1 MCELRLRNVK
11 QKTILKGIYTMRN
24 KFILI
29 SAVMLLAVI
38 LGACST
44 AAAQPVAPSES
55 PPRTITV
62 TGSGQVF
69 LSPDIANISI
79 GVHTEAEDA
88 EAAVA
93 DNNAQTQSVVQML
106 EDMGVD
112 TADIQTANF
121 SIYPRQD
128 FDDQGRVRDITYVVE
143 NSVRVTVRDLDNIG
157 ELLNAVVESGANN
170 IFGIQFDVEDRVSA
184 LSDARKAAVDNAR
197 SVAQE
202 MAQAAG
208 VELGPLHSI
217 TVFGS
222 APTQVFEER
231 ALAADGAGAVPISP
245 GQLSLTVEVNVV
257 YEIQ

>member
-1 MCELRLRNVK
+1 M
-11 QKTILKGIYTMRN
+11 YN
-24 KFILI
+24 KITHI

-44 AAAQPVAPSES
+44 AAAQPVSPSDS
-55 PPRTITV
+55 PARTITV

-69 LSPDIANISI
+69 LSPDIANISV

-88 EAAVA
+88 ERAVA
-93 DNNAQTQSVVQML
+93 DNNAQTQNVVQML
-106 EDMGVD
+106 VDMGVD
-112 TADIQTANF
+112 RQDIQTTNF

-143 NSVRVTVRDLDNIG
+143 NSVRVTVRELEDIG

-170 IFGIQFDVEDRVSA
+170 VFGIQFDVEDRVSA
-184 LSDARKAAVDNAR
+184 LSDARQAAVDNAR
-197 SVAQE
+197 NVAEE

-231 ALAADGAGAVPISP
+231 ALAADAGGAVPISP

>member
-1 MCELRLRNVK
+1 
-11 QKTILKGIYTMRN
+11 MRN

-29 SAVMLLAVI
+29 SAAMLLAVL

-44 AAAQPVAPSES
+44 AAAQPLSPSDS
-55 PPRTITV
+55 PARTITV

-88 EAAVA
+88 ERAVA

-106 EDMGVD
+106 EDLGVD
-112 TADIQTANF
+112 NADIQTANF

-128 FDDQGRVRDITYVVE
+128 FDDQGRVTGITYVVE
-143 NSVRVTVRDLDNIG
+143 NTVRVTVRDLDAIG

-170 IFGIQFDVEDRVSA
+170 IYGIQFDVEDRISA
-184 LSDARKAAVDNAR
+184 LSDARQAAVDNAR
-197 SVAQE
+197 SVAEE

-208 VELGPLHSI
+208 VELGQLQSI

-222 APTQVFEER
+222 APTPVFEER
-231 ALAADGAGAVPISP
+231 AFAADAASAVPISP

>member
-1 MCELRLRNVK
+1 
-11 QKTILKGIYTMRN
+11 MRN
-24 KFILI
+24 KFTLI
-29 SAVMLLAVI
+29 GAVMLLAVI
-38 LGACST
+38 FSACST
-44 AAAQPVAPSES
+44 AAAQPVSPSDS
-55 PPRTITV
+55 PVRTITV

-88 EAAVA
+88 QQAVA

-106 EDMGVD
+106 VEMGV
-112 TADIQTANF
+112 AREDIQTANF

-128 FDDQGRVRDITYVVE
+128 FDDQGQIRDTTYVVE
-143 NSVRVTVRDLDNIG
+143 NSVRVTVRELEDLG

-184 LSDARKAAVDNAR
+184 LSDARQAAVDNAR
-197 SVAQE
+197 SVAEE

-208 VELGPLHSI
+208 VELGPVHSI
-217 TVFGS
+217 TVLGS

-231 ALAADGAGAVPISP
+231 AVGADAGGAVPISP
-245 GQLSLTVEVNVV
+245 GQLSLTVEVSVE
-257 YEIQ
+257 YQIQ

>member
-1 MCELRLRNVK
+1 M
-11 QKTILKGIYTMRN
+11 YN
-24 KFILI
+24 KITHI

-44 AAAQPVAPSES
+44 AAAQPVSPSDS
-55 PPRTITV
+55 PARTITV

-69 LSPDIANISI
+69 LSPDIANISV

-88 EAAVA
+88 ERAVA
-93 DNNAQTQSVVQML
+93 DNNAQTQNVVQML
-106 EDMGVD
+106 VDMGVD
-112 TADIQTANF
+112 RQDIQTTNF

-143 NSVRVTVRDLDNIG
+143 NSVRVTVRELEDIG

-170 IFGIQFDVEDRVSA
+170 VFGIQFDLEDRVSA
-184 LSDARKAAVDNAR
+184 LSDARQAAVDNAR
-197 SVAQE
+197 NVAEE

-231 ALAADGAGAVPISP
+231 ALAADAGGAVPISP

>member
-1 MCELRLRNVK
+1 MYVLRLRNVK
-11 QKTILKGIYTMRN
+11 QKMAG
-24 KFILI
+24 
-29 SAVMLLAVI
+29 MLA
-38 LGACST
+38 ACST
-44 AAAQPVAPSES
+44 AAAQPLSPSDL
-55 PPRTITV
+55 PVRTITV

-88 EAAVA
+88 ERAVA
-93 DNNAQTQSVVQML
+93 DSNAQTQSVVQML
-106 EDMGVD
+106 KDSGVA
-112 TADIQTANF
+112 TVDIQTANF

-143 NSVRVTVRDLDNIG
+143 NTVRVTVRDLDAIG

-170 IFGIQFDVEDRVSA
+170 VYGIQFDVEDRVNA

-197 SVAQE
+197 SVAEE

-217 TVFGS
+217 TVYGN

-231 ALAADGAGAVPISP
+231 AMAADAAGAVPISP